1 MRLQLFQHLPILRL
15 PYAGRGGRGVRGGE
29 QGEGHCLEWG
39 CLRAG
44 GSWKHGGVEDALSYS
59 LAALTTLVDN
69 ILETSY

>member
-1 MRLQLFQHLPILRL
+1 MQ
-15 PYAGRGGRGVRGGE
+15 GKGVLGVGGGE

-44 GSWKHGGVEDALSYS
+44 GSWKRGGVEDALSYR